1 MKKIKRDSLKRA
13 FDISEPQRKEKFIAE
28 YRQMELSENSQY
40 NKNKKY
46 NKYNNKYNKKYI
58 KYYAGLAMTAFAA
71 VCIFFAVGK
80 EDDYRQ
86 KFTPPNITTDEFVTD
101 KVVIEA
107 TIHQQTEE
115 LPQTQQQETTTI
127 PYTSSETQTQT
138 TANTTD
144 NSENYFT
151 NSVEVSKIQTTVP
164 SVASSEIGTE
174 TETET
179 ETQSTDNVSEK
190 TSERQTETT
199 EKTTSTAERLTES
212 NTSVTA
218 KTTVTT
224 TSTVPTQQEEISTS
238 PTETST
244 QTTYIDQVT
253 PAETETT
260 VSAEQNEPL
269 HPMTTTTITT
279 TVPRTTQPED
289 VNFATTTSTTY
300 QEPEP
305 PDAPSVD
312 TEPPKTGTDYT
323 VTPAVVYE
331 ISGEVVT
338 PDTLCTDC
346 ESSIKPPYYSP
357 KTLDEIENESDLA
370 VYASI
375 TDIIYTSIDGVPYT
389 QENIE
394 IYYTFGETDLKYGDK
409 ISLYIKGGYMPAEE
423 YISANGGYI
432 ENPQNFTVFD
442 SCGNIGE
449 QKPGELYIFFLK
461 DGGENLAEGA
471 YSLPFDSD
479 SAIFEYRNDLYVS
492 ISDEDIY
499 FSQPNKNRF

>member
-1 MKKIKRDSLKRA
+1 MKKIKRDSLKRT
-13 FDISEPQRKEKFIAE
+13 FDIPEPQRKEKFIAE

-40 NKNKKY
+40 SKKY

-101 KVVIEA
+101 KVVIDA
-107 TIHQQTEE
+107 TIHQQ
-115 LPQTQQQETTTI
+115 ETTTAF
-127 PYTSSETQTQT
+127 YTSSGTQTQT

-144 NSENYFT
+144 NS
-151 NSVEVSKIQTTVP
+151 VEFSKTQTTAPIVY
-164 SVASSEIGTE
+164 S
-174 TETET
+174 ET
-179 ETQSTDNVSEK
+179 ETQSTDTVSEK

-224 TSTVPTQQEEISTS
+224 TSTASTQQGDTPLS

-260 VSAEQNEPL
+260 VSAEQTEPL

-305 PDAPSVD
+305 SDAPSVD

-357 KTLDEIENESDLA
+357 KTLDEIENESDFA

-409 ISLYIKGGYMPAEE
+409 ISLYIRGGYMPAEE

-479 SAIFEYRNDLYVS
+479 FAIFEYRNNLYVS
-492 ISDEDIY
+492 IGDEDIY